1 MPSLKIVSINAT
13 HSCEYRELR
22 YRTDSEH
29 LRAIKLC
36 RDCGMPLYVT
46 PHPDDSYLRKY
57 FIAQTLDADG
67 YIIPGDYETETP
79 ELGKVM
85 YSIWT
90 EHSDYYKSLFPPT
103 KPKSTF
109 WQRNKD
115 AIKMAGWSMLTVS
128 ICCIVN
134 NIIEHFGV
142 NYDVYPIVVGYLFG
156 TLAVKNERIKKLKE
170 RI

>member
-1 MPSLKIVSINAT
+1 MKKLSIVSINRT
-13 HSCEYRELR
+13 HSCEDKELR

-46 PHPDDSYLRKY
+46 PHPDDTYLRRH

-79 ELGKVM
+79 ELGKVQ

-90 EHSDYYKSLFPPT
+90 EKSDYYKSLYSPIKL
-103 KPKSTF
+103 KPTF
-109 WQRNKD
+109 WERNKD
-115 AIKMAGWSMLTVS
+115 LIKMVGWSMLTVT
-128 ICCIVN
+128 ICCIAN
-134 NIIEHFGV
+134 NILEHFGID
-142 NYDVYPIVVGYLFG
+142 YDVYAIAVGYLFG
-156 TLAVKNERIKKLKE
+156 SLAVKNERIKKLKD
-170 RI
+170 RL